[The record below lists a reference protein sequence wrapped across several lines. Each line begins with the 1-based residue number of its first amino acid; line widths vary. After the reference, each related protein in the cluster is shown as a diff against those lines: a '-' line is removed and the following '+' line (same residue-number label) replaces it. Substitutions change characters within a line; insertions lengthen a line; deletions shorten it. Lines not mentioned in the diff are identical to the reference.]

1 MVEGLKTIREIAEMV
16 GVSKT
21 AIYSLIKAHSI
32 PTVKENGLTHV
43 DEDGLSLILAHYASA
58 QHETVKDIIQDS
70 PNDDSKVENAMV
82 IDILE
87 KQLDEKQEVIRGL
100 LQALAN
106 EQQLRAV
113 PLISEKQEVAPVKKS
128 FWDKFKKKG

>member
-1 MVEGLKTIREIAEMV
+1 MT

-21 AIYSLIKAHSI
+21 SVYSFIKSHNI
-32 PTVKENGLTHV
+32 PIKKENGLTLV
-43 DEDGLSLILAHYASA
+43 DEDGVSLISAHYLTSR
-58 QHETVKDIIQDS
+58 HETMKDVIQDS
-70 PNDDSKVENAMV
+70 IDNETQVENIHIISV
-82 IDILE
+82 LE

-113 PLISEKQEVAPVKKS
+113 PLLSDKQSSTDEKPPG
-128 FWDKFKKKG
+128 FFRRILRRR